1 MWVFPPSKSNTH
13 TNNIIFSFFP
23 FSLCGL
29 LWPRISASAMTGISQ
44 IILDYNAR
52 LISSRARSC
61 IINLTVMWLRRAQWR
76 ADKEAQREKK
86 RKKESLCRV
95 FLFFFYYVYSGVFF
109 SSLCIRM
116 SVQIPPSWIIQQLPP
131 PTPGPNPR
139 LCVAVVPV
147 RLQGSGLLHRAGRCH
162 CHTHISVISPVIFL
176 QWNYSKSTKCRCI
189 DLILFSFLFF
199 VRCLLR
205 KMPLYRLPGVPWH
218 LMAFFFF
225 FTPLMVCS
233 DLHCSIE
240 LIVILLFIHILRFP
254 SKMCEIS

>member
-1 MWVFPPSKSNTH
+1 MRNDAQTK
-13 TNNIIFSFFP
+13 
-23 FSLCGL
+23 
-29 LWPRISASAMTGISQ
+29 
-44 IILDYNAR
+44 
-52 LISSRARSC
+52 
-61 IINLTVMWLRRAQWR
+61 RR
-76 ADKEAQREKK
+76 RE
-86 RKKESLCRV
+86 RKKERKKACVVSSSSSFIMFTLVCFSPLCVSECPSRSPPHE
-95 FLFFFYYVYSGVFF
+95 LF
-109 SSLCIRM
+109 SS
-116 SVQIPPSWIIQQLPP
+116 SPP
-131 PTPGPNPR
+131 PAPGPNPR